1 MYLATIAPTIFH
13 QDSPEFVNT
22 AFTLG
27 ISHPAGFPTY
37 NLLAKAVTF
46 FPLGSIAFK
55 VNLFSTVAACLSIVF
70 LYLAGIR
77 LLRILFGP
85 QNPERFFW
93 PAFIATGYLAFC
105 GTFWFNS
112 IQAEVYTLH
121 TLFTCLIIWLL
132 LVWGEGRDVRYLFL
146 AALAYG
152 LSAGNH
158 ATVAFY
164 LPAILLLFFC
174 WNKENKLKNLT
185 LCVCFFLVG
194 LSVYLYLPIRS
205 WAEPSFDWGNPE
217 TLKGFLYQ
225 VTDRKDAHSHFSH
238 LRQASGGTSSIATA
252 APIVETAWK
261 TLENFFGE
269 MWQPVR
275 VFLVDIQNNLSPVS
289 AVGYIAGA
297 LICLRASLP
306 LFFFFLIIVGVN
318 IVFFIH
324 WRGESFLP
332 SYITA
337 TLFTAAFIHFVLA
350 RLDTLRNKKFSDP
363 SSIPA
368 QVNWRKIILTSFI
381 LLIPWLALV
390 NFFKVDRSDI
400 YHGESLYQRIYL
412 TLEDRSI
419 FIPGISWFHYYYYQD
434 VVRLRDDVTSVSV
447 WDLMNPDPPS
457 MLTDRRYPDLKLPEA
472 SRYDFKSEEII
483 SSYIKEFFEINYPHR
498 PILLEQCWTFYEHTL
513 LTGNMVPF
521 RNILLKY
528 SSEEEMEGPS
538 VSERKVFDEYK
549 LFLEDALSE
558 MNTNVDKDWI
568 NNPAFFLDSFSMY
581 FHDTGRYLEEREVLV
596 VIANFLGKKFTAEW
610 NFKLLDNLVH
620 DDRILEAEKTMD
632 FLSANFPGEYETL
645 LGKGLVQRAQGNL
658 EGSLLSLGN
667 VVRKFPDEFRPRFE
681 LAITRQSQ
689 GDRQKAEKE
698 FQAAWKRIKNLRDLA
713 TIRKVLPVNSSFNLT
728 RSGSPMR

>member
-1 MYLATIAPTIFH
+1 LATIAPTIFH

-27 ISHPAGFPTY
+27 ISHPAGFPIY

-55 VNLFSTVAACLSIVF
+55 VNLFSTVAACLSILF
-70 LYLAGIR
+70 LHLAGIR
-77 LLRILFGP
+77 LLMILFGP

-93 PAFIATGYLAFC
+93 PAFAATGYLAFC

-132 LVWGEGRDVRYLFL
+132 LVWGEGKDVRYLFL

-158 ATVAFY
+158 ATVVFY

-174 WNKENKLKNLT
+174 WNKENTLKNLT

-194 LSVYLYLPIRS
+194 LSVYIYLPIRS

-238 LRQASGGTSSIATA
+238 LRQASEGTSSIAAA
-252 APIVETAWK
+252 APMVETAWK
-261 TLENFFGE
+261 NLENFLGE
-269 MWQPVR
+269 VWKPVP

-318 IVFFIH
+318 IVFFIN
-324 WRGESFLP
+324 WRGESFFP

-337 TLFTAAFIHFVLA
+337 TLFTAAFIHFILV
-350 RLDTLRNKKFSDP
+350 RLETLRNNKFSEP
-363 SSIPA
+363 SSMRA
-368 QVNWRKIILTSFI
+368 QVNWRKIILTSFL

-390 NFFKVDRSDI
+390 NFFKMDRSEN

-419 FIPGISWFHYYYYQD
+419 FIPGLSWFHYYYYQD
-434 VVRLRDDVTSVSV
+434 VVRLRDDVTSVGV
-447 WDLMNPDPPS
+447 WDLMNPNPPS
-457 MLTDRRYPDLKLPEA
+457 MLTDRRYPGLRLPEA
-472 SRYDFKSEEII
+472 SGYDFKSEESI
-483 SSYIKEFFEINYPHR
+483 SNYIKEFFEINSPYR
-498 PILLEQCWTFYEHTL
+498 PILLEQCMTFYEHTL
-513 LTGNMVPF
+513 LTGYMVPF

-528 SSEEEMEGPS
+528 SPEEEVGKAGDS
-538 VSERKVFDEYK
+538 GRKVFDEYK

-558 MNTNVDKDWI
+558 MDTNVDRQWI
-568 NNPAFFLDSFSMY
+568 HNPTFFLVSLSMY

-596 VIANFLGKKFTAEW
+596 VIANFLGKKSTAQW
-610 NFKLLDNLVH
+610 NFKYLDNLVK
-620 DDRILEAEKTMD
+620 DNRVQEAEKTMD
-632 FLSANFPGEYETL
+632 FLSANFSGKYETL
-645 LGKGLVQRAQGNL
+645 LGKGLVQRAQGNW
-658 EGSLLSLGN
+658 EASLVSLGN
-667 VVRKFPDEFRPRFE
+667 AAGKFPDKFRPRFE
-681 LAITRQSQ
+681 MAITHQAH

-713 TIRKVLPVNSSFNLT
+713 TIRKALPVNSSIRLT
-728 RSGSPMR
+728 RSGSSLR